1 MGKGGGSRAEVKGH
15 KEQQASCSHH
25 VGGRKPLHS
34 DKTGRH
40 QDLRADGRACK
51 LSPQLGMLHSSSF
64 SSLEP
69 MHQDRGHW
77 GGRWEAREE
86 GLGGR
91 RCWMGLAGAA
101 GERTAGWHMG
111 SWHQAGLTPRQGL
124 HWGWAPPAL
133 KGCAS
138 SDSEGPHAVVPFWI
152 YMASKM

>member
-15 KEQQASCSHH
+15 KEQQASCRHH
-25 VGGRKPLHS
+25 VGGRKPLQS

-101 GERTAGWHMG
+101 GERTSLGMYPSHMG
-111 SWHQAGLTPRQGL
+111 GFLLQGRRWLAAHPSAGPSV
-124 HWGWAPPAL
+124 PAKHPSRPL
-133 KGCAS
+133 YS
-138 SDSEGPHAVVPFWI
+138 P
-152 YMASKM
+152 